1 MSTLKKYT
9 LGEVTESIFSG
20 GTPATTN
27 PNFWNG
33 DLQWLS
39 SGETRNRYINET
51 EKSITKE
58 GAINSSTRLALPD
71 DVVIASAGQG
81 FTRGQ
86 TSYSLIE
93 TYVNQ
98 SLIVLR
104 ANPSIINSKFLFFNL
119 SNRYQELRNL
129 SDANSSRGSLTTKL
143 LKGLEIQLPNIEEQ
157 NKIATI
163 LSSLDDKI
171 ELNNQMNHTLESM
184 AQAIFKE
191 WFVDFKFPGFDGEL
205 VDGLPKGW
213 CKESIDERIVFLN
226 GIALQKF
233 PMRSEDKDYLPV
245 IKIRELRQGVTSS
258 TDKASINIPEKY
270 IVYDGDILFSWSG
283 TLEVVMWCNG
293 KGALNQHLFKVSSE
307 NYPKWFYYFWYT
319 R

>member
-27 PNFWNG
+27 QNFWNG

-104 ANPSIINSKFLFFNL
+104 ANPSIINSKFLFFNFCL
-119 SNRYQELRNL
+119 
-129 SDANSSRGSLTTKL
+129 
-143 LKGLEIQLPNIEEQ
+143 
-157 NKIATI
+157 
-163 LSSLDDKI
+163 
-171 ELNNQMNHTLESM
+171 
-184 AQAIFKE
+184 
-191 WFVDFKFPGFDGEL
+191 
-205 VDGLPKGW
+205 
-213 CKESIDERIVFLN
+213 
-226 GIALQKF
+226 
-233 PMRSEDKDYLPV
+233 
-245 IKIRELRQGVTSS
+245 
-258 TDKASINIPEKY
+258 
-270 IVYDGDILFSWSG
+270 
-283 TLEVVMWCNG
+283 
-293 KGALNQHLFKVSSE
+293 
-307 NYPKWFYYFWYT
+307 
-319 R
+319 

>member
-86 TSYSLIE
+86 TSYSLIGKPI
-93 TYVNQ
+93 
-98 SLIVLR
+98 S
-104 ANPSIINSKFLFFNL
+104 NL
-119 SNRYQELRNL
+119 CYRK
-129 SDANSSRGSLTTKL
+129 GSLSFTSACYHAV
-143 LKGLEIQLPNIEEQ
+143 Q
-157 NKIATI
+157 TI
-163 LSSLDDKI
+163 SSCSQS
-171 ELNNQMNHTLESM
+171 NFWS
-184 AQAIFKE
+184 
-191 WFVDFKFPGFDGEL
+191 
-205 VDGLPKGW
+205 
-213 CKESIDERIVFLN
+213 
-226 GIALQKF
+226 
-233 PMRSEDKDYLPV
+233 
-245 IKIRELRQGVTSS
+245 SS
-258 TDKASINIPEKY
+258 TCPALLVLHNLQLHLLRLYVLVVDPLLHFCNTWIRI
-270 IVYDGDILFSWSG
+270 ILF
-283 TLEVVMWCNG
+283 
-293 KGALNQHLFKVSSE
+293 
-307 NYPKWFYYFWYT
+307 
-319 R
+319 